1 MATFNWSKIPDPD
14 SKGEIYILNCSGAS
28 KMEAR
33 IKTLGANLVLLSKDG
48 KNIVDTG
55 IRADSRPFGGT
66 PVLYPTPNRVKD
78 GIYRFK
84 GKAYEMNKN
93 GERVVLHGLVRDEVF
108 NAAAPVVDGDSI
120 TLNVWLDFLPGT
132 EIHDAGFP
140 FAHRFGMGF
149 TLKPTGID
157 ISYTVENYTDGEL
170 PYGFGV
176 HTFFMRLSG
185 DEKTRVSLATDKVI
199 ECDENIMPTGNVINV
214 GGTRF
219 DMRKPLP
226 VKDLQFDTDFFDYHT
241 PESSVVYYDTLG
253 YKLTINTTDDFNH
266 IQFFVNPGNPFFCV
280 ENMTCSIN
288 AHNLYDGGM
297 VKESGLIILPPKG
310 KKTGVISIEISA
322 I

>member
-1 MATFNWSKIPDPD
+1 MAVCSWSKIPDPD
-14 SKGEIYILNCSGAS
+14 GKGEIYILNCVGES

-33 IKTLGANLVLLSKDG
+33 VKTLGANLVLVAKDG
-48 KNIVDTG
+48 KNIVDMG
-55 IRADSRPFGGT
+55 VRPDGRAFGGT

-84 GKAYEMNKN
+84 GKSYEMNKR
-93 GERVVLHGLVRDEVF
+93 GERIVIHGLVRDEVF
-108 NAAAPVVDGDSI
+108 NADEPVVEGDAI

-132 EIHDAGFP
+132 DLYEGFP
-140 FAHRFGMGF
+140 FAHRFGMSF
-149 TLKPTGID
+149 TLRPDGID
-157 ISYTVENYTDGEL
+157 ISYFVENYTDGEL

-185 DEKTRVSLATDKVI
+185 DEKTRVSLAANKVI
-199 ECDENIMPTGNVINV
+199 ECDENIMPTGKVIKV
-214 GGTRF
+214 EGTKF

-226 VKDLQFDTDFFDYHT
+226 VKDLQFDTDFFDYT
-241 PESSVVYYDTLG
+241 PPESSVIYYDTLG
-253 YKLTINTTDDFNH
+253 YKLVINTTDDFNH
-266 IQFFVNPGNPFFCV
+266 MQFFVNPGNPFFCV

-288 AHNLYDGGM
+288 AHNLYADGM

-310 KKTGVISIEISA
+310 KKAGVISINISA